1 MRNFLMITLGVV
13 GTTRGVE
20 RVRDV
25 IAKLTFYTTRWTQ
38 EENVQISTV
47 VANTGL
53 IEYGIILTF
62 NVFRREAYSRAGNL

>member
-1 MRNFLMITLGVV
+1 MITLGVV

-62 NVFRREAYSRAGNL
+62 NDFRREAYSRAGNL

>member
-1 MRNFLMITLGVV
+1 MITLGVV

-62 NVFRREAYSRAGNL
+62 NVFRREAYSSAGNL